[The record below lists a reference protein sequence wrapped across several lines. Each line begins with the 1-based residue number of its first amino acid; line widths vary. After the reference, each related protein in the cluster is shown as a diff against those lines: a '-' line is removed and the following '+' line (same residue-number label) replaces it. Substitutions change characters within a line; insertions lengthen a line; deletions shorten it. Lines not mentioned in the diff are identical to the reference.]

1 MDVKEKRKTL
11 EGRASEFDFIK
22 KNGKMEA
29 EKLNNPCIRISRLQ
43 EFTILNDYFLL
54 SQKNPNSSKTEGVV

>member
-1 MDVKEKRKTL
+1 
-11 EGRASEFDFIK
+11 
-22 KNGKMEA
+22 MEA

-54 SQKNPNSSKTEGVV
+54 SQQNPNSSKTEGVV